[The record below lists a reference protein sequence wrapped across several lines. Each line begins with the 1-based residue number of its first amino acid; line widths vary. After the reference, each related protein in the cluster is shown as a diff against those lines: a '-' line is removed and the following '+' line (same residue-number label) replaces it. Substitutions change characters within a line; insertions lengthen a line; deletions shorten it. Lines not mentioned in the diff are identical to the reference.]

1 MHDRG
6 IQSGGSG
13 VYRTKQLVLK
23 GFAMVRPLA
32 LIAALTLA
40 AAPVAASPYRDTTA
54 PMSVVTSVDLNR
66 YVGKWYEIARYP
78 NRFER
83 GCQGVTAEYTKRP
96 DGQITVLNTCREG
109 SPTGPARTAE
119 GVARVEGPGKLS
131 VTFVPW
137 LPFARGD
144 YWVLHLEPDY
154 SLAVVGEPSGK
165 WGWILARKPK
175 VSKAAL
181 DRAHAAMTRMGYD
194 LSKLEYV
201 AH

>member
-1 MHDRG
+1 MGVLIR
-6 IQSGGSG
+6 ITGGYVNRS
-13 VYRTKQLVLK
+13 VHFDLK
-23 GFAMVRPLA
+23 GHSMLRALA
-32 LIAALTLA
+32 LAAVAALTLSPA
-40 AAPVAASPYRDTTA
+40 TAEASYRDKSV
-54 PMSVVTSVDLNR
+54 PLSVVTNLDLDR
-66 YVGKWYEIARYP
+66 YLGKWYEIARFP

-83 GCQGVTAEYTKRP
+83 GCQGVTAEYSMRP
-96 DGQITVLNTCREG
+96 DGQIRVLNTCREG
-109 SPTGPARTAE
+109 SPTGPARTAD

-165 WGWILARKPK
+165 WGWILARSANPP
-175 VSKAAL
+175 KAAL
-181 DRAHAAMTRMGYD
+181 DRAQAAMTRMGYD

>member
-1 MHDRG
+1 MARMIRARRANVNRAVHFA
-6 IQSGGSG
+6 
-13 VYRTKQLVLK
+13 LK
-23 GFAMVRPLA
+23 GPVMIRALA
-32 LIAALTLA
+32 LAALVALA
-40 AAPVAASPYRDTTA
+40 PMVAEASYRDKSA
-54 PMSVVTSVDLNR
+54 PLSVVTSLDINR
-66 YVGKWYEIARYP
+66 YLGKWYEIARFP

-83 GCQGVTAEYTKRP
+83 GCQGVTAEYALRD
-96 DGQITVLNTCREG
+96 DGQVRVLNTCREG

-119 GVARVEGPGKLS
+119 GVARIEGPGKLS

-144 YWVLHLEPDY
+144 YWVIHLEPDY

-165 WGWILARKPK
+165 WGWILARKPN

-194 LSKLEYV
+194 LGKLEYV

>member
-1 MHDRG
+1 MLR
-6 IQSGGSG
+6 
-13 VYRTKQLVLK
+13 
-23 GFAMVRPLA
+23 ALA
-32 LIAALTLA
+32 LAAVAALTLSPA
-40 AAPVAASPYRDTTA
+40 TAEASYRDKSV
-54 PMSVVTSVDLNR
+54 PLSVVTNLDLDR
-66 YVGKWYEIARYP
+66 YLGKWYEIARFP

-83 GCQGVTAEYTKRP
+83 GCQGVTAEYSMRP
-96 DGQITVLNTCREG
+96 DGQIRVLNTCREG
-109 SPTGPARTAE
+109 SPTGPARTAD

-165 WGWILARKPK
+165 WGWILARSANPP
-175 VSKAAL
+175 KAAL
-181 DRAHAAMTRMGYD
+181 DRAQAAMTRMGYD